1 MNIHSTRK
9 AECCRKVKDS
19 VHCFKTCSFNVNI
32 FVPLKVQKHRAVQVV
47 AIMELDTEV
56 LLWVVFTC

>member
-1 MNIHSTRK
+1 MNICSRRE

-19 VHCFKTCSFNVNI
+19 VHCFKTCPFNENI

-47 AIMELDTEV
+47 AIMVLDIEV
-56 LLWVVFTC
+56 LHWVVSTC